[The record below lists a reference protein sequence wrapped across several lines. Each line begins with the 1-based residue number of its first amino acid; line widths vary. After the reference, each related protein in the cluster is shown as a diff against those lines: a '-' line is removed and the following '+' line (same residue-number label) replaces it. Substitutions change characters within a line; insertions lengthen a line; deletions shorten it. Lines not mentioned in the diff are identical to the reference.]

1 MDTQTGGKRLKKRR
15 IAQAY
20 VCHSHLRY
28 LLENPTRTLQAA
40 SRHILC
46 QKRGYFRPFQPKEI
60 ELRLL
65 LSLIG

>member
-1 MDTQTGGKRLKKRR
+1 MEEKKNSSGIRLP
-15 IAQAY
+15 QSPS
-20 VCHSHLRY
+20 VS
-28 LLENPTRTLQAA
+28 LENPTRTLQAA
-40 SRHILC
+40 SC

>member
-1 MDTQTGGKRLKKRR
+1 GHTNRRKKVEEKKNSSGIRLP
-15 IAQAY
+15 QSPS
-20 VCHSHLRY
+20 VS
-28 LLENPTRTLQAA
+28 LENPTRTLQAA
-40 SRHILC
+40 SC